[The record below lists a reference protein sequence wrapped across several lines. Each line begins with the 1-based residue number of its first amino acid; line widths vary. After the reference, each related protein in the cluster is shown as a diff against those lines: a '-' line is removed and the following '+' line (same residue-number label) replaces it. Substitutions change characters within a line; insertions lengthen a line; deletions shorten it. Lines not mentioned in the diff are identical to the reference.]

1 MTITSASVVAN
12 DPNGVLRITA
22 PNSFTGT
29 SSITVT
35 PSDSG
40 TSTGDSFNVNFVADT
55 VNEPPFLGP
64 IANQT
69 TTVGTG
75 VTFQLTSTDLE
86 GDAVTYSVLGATA
99 NGQAISVQSTID
111 QATGR
116 VTVTPPAGF
125 VGDILV
131 KVGVKDASGVNDT
144 QSVKVTVAGSFDL
157 NASSD
162 TGALNDDNVTGV
174 NTPTLTVFAPA
185 GQTVTVTVNGTSIG
199 TATATS
205 TAGQYT
211 ITVPANVL
219 KVGAN
224 TIAGTAGST
233 QLTPLT
239 ITYAPSLRNLYVVP
253 GAIGSSQQVTF
264 TFTSAQSFFQSE
276 FGFFK
281 VDNAAGAIGSLQPG
295 SAGYFAAAMARRQVV
310 FAKGAAVGSS
320 TTVTVNGGDTLMM
333 YIVQGNT
340 STNLLSS
347 NPSNARTGSTL
358 AFFSL
363 TGANPDLFAHVS
375 AADDTLASQ
384 AIYGFEDLVSGGDR
398 DYNDVVVSVRPTSAT
413 ALTTLQVPGATNRT
427 VPVTATLKSAKK
439 TPTDT
444 GSTTAGGE
452 VGFFIVDNA
461 TGSIGNLTPGS
472 SGYVAAALGRA
483 QVLFAQG
490 ASVANT
496 TTDDLTGGQFLVF
509 YYVPNGTAAQV
520 LANNSTNSPTGSKVA
535 FFSLTTAN
543 PDGKEHSR
551 TFQPERVT
559 APPPPPPT
567 HSSFT

>member
-1 MTITSASVVAN
+1 M
-12 DPNGVLRITA
+12 
-22 PNSFTGT
+22 
-29 SSITVT
+29 
-35 PSDSG
+35 
-40 TSTGDSFNVNFVADT
+40 
-55 VNEPPFLGP
+55 
-64 IANQT
+64 
-69 TTVGTG
+69 
-75 VTFQLTSTDLE
+75 
-86 GDAVTYSVLGATA
+86 
-99 NGQAISVQSTID
+99 
-111 QATGR
+111 
-116 VTVTPPAGF
+116 
-125 VGDILV
+125 GDILV

-253 GAIGSSQQVTF
+253 GAIGSSQQLTF

-347 NPSNARTGSTL
+347 NPSNSRTGSTL

-363 TGANPDLFAHVS
+363 TGANPDLFA
-375 AADDTLASQ
+375 ARL
-384 AIYGFEDLVSGGDR
+384 GGR
-398 DYNDVVVSVRPTSAT
+398 
-413 ALTTLQVPGATNRT
+413 
-427 VPVTATLKSAKK
+427 
-439 TPTDT
+439 
-444 GSTTAGGE
+444 
-452 VGFFIVDNA
+452 
-461 TGSIGNLTPGS
+461 
-472 SGYVAAALGRA
+472 
-483 QVLFAQG
+483 
-490 ASVANT
+490 
-496 TTDDLTGGQFLVF
+496 
-509 YYVPNGTAAQV
+509 
-520 LANNSTNSPTGSKVA
+520 
-535 FFSLTTAN
+535 
-543 PDGKEHSR
+543 
-551 TFQPERVT
+551 
-559 APPPPPPT
+559 
-567 HSSFT
+567 